1 MMNGAAHEL
10 FTGAGG
16 DSVRCRVAVRPL
28 RDTRGRR
35 GVIRHGGRIRERGNA
50 YTVPRWGVPVS
61 PSHRPACCRQ
71 RRAVCFEQARSLAC
85 RQAGA

>member
-35 GVIRHGGRIRERGNA
+35 GVIRHGGRIRERLHRSPLGRSGIA
-50 YTVPRWGVPVS
+50 LSSAGMLPATPR
-61 PSHRPACCRQ
+61 RL
-71 RRAVCFEQARSLAC
+71 F
-85 RQAGA
+85 